1 MATPE
6 FQIAIGSDG
15 KVKVKVSGAS
25 GEECMKLTDMLR
37 DIVGREES
45 REKTPE
51 YYGPGGSVRIDT
63 TVRGRTT
70 G

>member
-6 FQIAIGSDG
+6 FQIAIGADG
-15 KVKVKVSGAS
+15 QVKVKVSGAS
-25 GEECMKLTDMLR
+25 GDECMKLTDMLR

-45 REKTPE
+45 REKTSE
-51 YYGPGGSVRIDT
+51 YYGPGGVVRIDAN
-63 TVRGRTT
+63 VHGRTK